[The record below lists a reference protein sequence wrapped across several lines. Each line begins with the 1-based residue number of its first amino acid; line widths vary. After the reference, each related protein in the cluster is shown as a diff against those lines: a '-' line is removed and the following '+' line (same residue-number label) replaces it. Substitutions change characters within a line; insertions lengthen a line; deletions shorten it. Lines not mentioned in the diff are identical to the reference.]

1 MARLD
6 AHSADGEARQLR
18 ARHQLKGGIVM
29 TARDGAECRSQ
40 ADEVT
45 ERAWKNH
52 QQPHRGRV

>member
-1 MARLD
+1 MLILPTAKRASSGRAIARRHHD
-6 AHSADGEARQLR
+6 ATLEL
-18 ARHQLKGGIVM
+18 M
-29 TARDGAECRSQ
+29 ARDGAECRSQ